1 MRRSILAV
9 AASATLITGC
19 ASTPDWVTGTREC
32 RQIGCGEG
40 LNFYPNER
48 GAAQRHARDFYDFEW
63 GQTSSAYHPSSEEYR
78 RLREQEVR
86 KGNTPSHWN
95 QNH

>member
-1 MRRSILAV
+1 MIKKAIVIGSLLTLA
-9 AASATLITGC
+9 GC
-19 ASTPDWVTGTREC
+19 ASTPPDWLAGTREC

-48 GAAQRHARDFYDFEW
+48 GAAQRHARDMYGFEW
-63 GQTSSAYHPSSEEYR
+63 GQTSSAHHPSTEEYR
-78 RLREQEVR
+78 RLRAQEIR